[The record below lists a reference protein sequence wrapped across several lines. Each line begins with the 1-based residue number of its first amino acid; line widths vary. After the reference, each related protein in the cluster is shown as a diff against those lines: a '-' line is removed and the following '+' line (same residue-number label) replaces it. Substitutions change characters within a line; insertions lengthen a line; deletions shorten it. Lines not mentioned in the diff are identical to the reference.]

1 LVINKGAQVF
11 EITLHSLEL
20 SSRALFQVKLAVLPF
35 FFGINSGWCKDVL
48 YLNEH
53 EKDGRLEK
61 MQGKM

>member
-1 LVINKGAQVF
+1 
-11 EITLHSLEL
+11 LEL

-48 YLNEH
+48 YLNEY

-61 MQGKM
+61 IQGKM